1 MPKIE
6 YRTSLLRDEERFFL
20 DETCQGGTA
29 MPKLNL
35 FTTEDKN
42 ISLEAKGVLETMVNL
57 PEGDYHTPLELCM
70 LLETDSLR
78 TIREAMNELAGA
90 GYLVC
95 VGDKYAVNKLRIP
108 EMKLI

>member
-1 MPKIE
+1 
-6 YRTSLLRDEERFFL
+6 
-20 DETCQGGTA
+20 

-42 ISLEAKGVLETMVNL
+42 ISLEAKGVLETMGNL